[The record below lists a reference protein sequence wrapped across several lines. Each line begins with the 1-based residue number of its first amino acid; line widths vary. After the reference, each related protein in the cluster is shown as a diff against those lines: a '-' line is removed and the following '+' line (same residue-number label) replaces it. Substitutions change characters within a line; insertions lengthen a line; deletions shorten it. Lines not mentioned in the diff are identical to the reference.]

1 MHRDTFRA
9 AQTRAAATR
18 QDSIV
23 GMTISNIRLPT
34 ATSSQAASGYTGK
47 EFTQGGGSPD
57 AHRIPIQSA
66 RMHTSGRGATTL
78 SDGAVSERDTQW
90 LSHAVVKEIQLALT
104 VEPRQQQILRLP
116 SRHACHHAKMSA
128 LTVSGRHTLWRP
140 TRPKY
145 QRYGRYTIH

>member
-1 MHRDTFRA
+1 MHETLIGPTDYTVTLSDGIAAVQRDTFRA
-9 AQTRAAATR
+9 AQTRAATTR

-34 ATSSQAASGYTGK
+34 ATSSQEASGYTGK

-90 LSHAVVKEIQLALT
+90 LSHAVVKEIQLTLT
-104 VEPRQQQILRLP
+104 VEPRQQQDVCAYI
-116 SRHACHHAKMSA
+116 SA
-128 LTVSGRHTLWRP
+128 MEGIQSTNP
-140 TRPKY
+140 
-145 QRYGRYTIH
+145 YGL